1 MLDVAANAYH
11 RCVSADDRIV
21 GRRTERAQL
30 NELVERAAYGHP
42 CHGVVRGLAGS
53 GKTTMLVWTVAC
65 ARDRGFDVVD
75 IAIHGGGLP
84 LADLRA
90 AFPDA
95 AGDRSNLELLESVR
109 DRLESW
115 AAERPVLVTVDN
127 LDAADRAT
135 AHAMLYLVRHLRHHR
150 VLVVATCRDERIA
163 DDLADHVR
171 RLTDSGRARDVCLD
185 MFGEDDVAELVGV
198 RSGVTPHTG
207 FVSMI
212 RDRTGGLPFYAVELL
227 DVLLAA
233 GVDPASTLVAS
244 RARDLALPRRV
255 TTAVLHRVFEQGA
268 DARLVAAAASVLEST
283 TLDRLGLLGELT
295 GLDVARTGEA
305 FDALVRSLILVP
317 DGASFR
323 FAHAIV
329 REALY
334 ADLDPAVRRR
344 WHSRAAG
351 LLAQQRSA
359 SRPDAVLEIAGH
371 LRRGSGGR
379 DPDAAR
385 LLRDAGDAVV
395 YDDPRA
401 AAGWYRDAL
410 GRLAPSNPAV
420 PPLQL
425 SLGHALDL
433 SGHHD
438 EAGRVTIAALRALGP
453 GPERERG
460 ALIASRAAAASARFE
475 LAAMFVDAALGGGN
489 DDRGASSSM
498 LLVQRGWVRF
508 WQGQFVAAAQDLAD
522 ARRLAIGDADP
533 EADALDMQLCFHRGD
548 ALRGSEIA
556 GRLRARLDGLAAA
569 ARPTVQSNLR
579 IVAAFELDP
588 ADALVDTDGIAPRSA
603 MAAVH
608 HACVAVALWRRGRF
622 ADAQRTIEQAVGASC
637 DEPAG
642 FAASVVLAVQIGT
655 RAELGDHDGAERFR
669 QRARDSSRLVLPSL
683 VDCAVARLHVVRG
696 EPALALTV
704 LDGAAR
710 RERDVGRVNLL
721 TAVLSEFVDA
731 AVAAGH
737 RAEAVAANAEM
748 QELPDDGANLAV
760 TVRRAISAAVA
771 DRDPEA
777 ARRARVCAARHQLA
791 SDAARAALLL
801 GEIEGNPEQILL
813 AHDEFAAIGA
823 VERQR
828 DAARLIRQHRG
839 VPRRRRRQ
847 DGVLSDDDRVISRLV
862 ADGLSNRQIA
872 RRMSFSPKT
881 IEVYLSRIY
890 AKTGCRSRVELAVA
904 VQRDELAGA
913 GRGRDE
919 T

>member
-1 MLDVAANAYH
+1 MAANAYH

-21 GRRTERAQL
+21 GRRTERARL
-30 NELVERAAYGHP
+30 TELVERAVDGHP
-42 CHGVVRGLAGS
+42 CHGVVHGVAGS
-53 GKTTMLVWTVAC
+53 GKTTMLSWTVSL
-65 ARDRGFDVVD
+65 ARERGFDVVD
-75 IAIHGGGLP
+75 VHVRGEGLP
-84 LADLRA
+84 LGDLRA
-90 AFPDA
+90 AFPDVT
-95 AGDRSNLELLESVR
+95 GVRTHLELLESVR
-109 DRLESW
+109 DRLESS
-115 AAERPVLVTVDN
+115 AAERPVLVAVDN
-127 LDAADRAT
+127 LDSADRAT
-135 AHAMLYLVRHLRHHR
+135 AHAVLYLVRHLRHHR
-150 VLVVATCRDERIA
+150 VLVVATCRDERMA

-171 RLTDSGRARDVCLD
+171 RLTDGGRARDVHLD

-198 RSGVTPHTG
+198 RSGIMPHTG

-233 GVDPASTLVAS
+233 GVDPASTLVAA

-268 DARLVAAAASVLEST
+268 DARLVAAAASVLGST

-317 DGASFR
+317 DEATFR

-344 WHSRAAG
+344 WHSRAAD
-351 LLAQQRSA
+351 LLARQRSA

-401 AAGWYRDAL
+401 AADWYRDAL
-410 GRLAPSNPAV
+410 GRLAPSNPSV
-420 PPLQL
+420 PSLQL

-438 EAGRVTIAALRALGP
+438 EAARVTVAALRALGP

-475 LAAMFVDAALGGGN
+475 LAAMFVDAALSGGN
-489 DDRGASSSM
+489 ERGVSPSR

-508 WQGQFVAAAQDLAD
+508 WQGQLVAAAQDLAD
-522 ARRLAIGDADP
+522 ARSLAVGDADP
-533 EADALDMQLCFHRGD
+533 EADALDMQLCFQRGD

-556 GRLRARLDGLAAA
+556 GRLRARLDGLAAP
-569 ARPTVQSNLR
+569 ARHCVQSNLR
-579 IVAAFELDP
+579 VVAAFELDP
-588 ADALVDTDGIAPRSA
+588 AAALVDADGIAPRSA
-603 MAAVH
+603 MADWH
-608 HACVAVALWRRGRF
+608 HACLAVALWRQGRL
-622 ADAQRTIEQAVGASC
+622 ADAQRTIEQAAAASR
-637 DEPAG
+637 DAPSG
-642 FAASVVLAVQIGT
+642 FAASVIHAVQIGT

-669 QRARDSSRLVLPSL
+669 QRARSSSRLVLPSL

-696 EPALALTV
+696 EPGLALTV

-721 TAVLSEFVDA
+721 TAVLAEVVDA
-731 AVAAGH
+731 AVAAG
-737 RAEAVAANAEM
+737 RRSEAIAANAEM
-748 QELPDDGANLAV
+748 QKLPDDGANLAA

-771 DRDPEA
+771 ERDPEA
-777 ARRARVCAARHQLA
+777 ARRARVCAVRHQLA

-801 GEIEGNPEQILL
+801 GQIEGDPEQILL
-813 AHDEFAAIGA
+813 AHDEFAVIGA

-839 VPRRRRRQ
+839 GPRRRRLQ
-847 DGVLSDDDRVISRLV
+847 DGELSDDDHAIARLV

-904 VQRDELAGA
+904 VQRDELVGA
-913 GRGRDE
+913 RRGRDG